1 MYNQGIARRQELNL
15 TTLGPYPTTTI
26 PLENVSCPLGAQ
38 KKPSCGIPH
47 QISFRQDT
55 SSIFIPTLFY
65 AA

>member
-1 MYNQGIARRQELNL
+1 MPLSHNHNAPGA
-15 TTLGPYPTTTI
+15 
-26 PLENVSCPLGAQ
+26 LENVSGPLGAQ